1 MKFMEERILKDGQVC
16 PGEILKV
23 DSFLNHQLD
32 LPFLDEIGKTF
43 YERYKDA
50 GITKIVTVET
60 SGIAIACMTA
70 LRFGVPVVFAKKSRK
85 RDPSD
90 DLYVSTAH
98 SYTHKRNFNIT
109 LSREYLTAKDKV
121 LLVDDFMA
129 RGEAMR
135 ALISIC
141 HTAGAEIAGI
151 GIAIEK
157 GFQGGGDALRSQG
170 YEVTSCAVI
179 DRMDDRSVV
188 FRPGT

>member
-1 MKFMEERILKDGQVC
+1 MKFMEDRILKDGQVR

-32 LPFLDEIGKTF
+32 VAFLKEIGQAF
-43 YERYKDA
+43 YDRYKDA
-50 GITKIVTVET
+50 GITKIVTVEA
-60 SGIAIACMTA
+60 SGIAIASITA
-70 LRFGVPVVFAKKSRK
+70 LFFNVPVVFAKKAKSK
-85 RDPSD
+85 NLDG

-98 SYTHKRNFNIT
+98 SYTYQRNFNIT
-109 LSREYLTAKDKV
+109 LSRKFLTSADRV
-121 LLVDDFMA
+121 LLIDDFMA
-129 RGEAMR
+129 RGEAMK

-157 GFQGGGDALRSQG
+157 GFQGGGDALRAQG
-170 YEVTSCAVI
+170 YDLTSCAVI
-179 DRMDDRSVV
+179 DRMDEKALV